1 MKVALK
7 GRTVLSTQERERIEK
22 GEPVALVAIAEA
34 WAQRRIR
41 VLLASYMQVHGL
53 AGQVAHRLQVDIQ
66 NAKLLLYDT
75 FLERERPYEAGDHAN
90 LEKGNVWLLPRS
102 VDAWLD
108 TNSLS
113 PTLAT
118 ASITPPVEWEVQSP
132 HGLLKADDTDA
143 GRLVRLADLVL
154 WLMKTKEI
162 PSRAAVEMV
171 CSVLSEY
178 PSEAGNVLYLLS
190 ESDYAR
196 PLPHEH
202 SFAWEP
208 VTSFWESAPPVS
220 DSDKGVSGAVKYMR
234 EYWSQSPA
242 PGAGDWMGQH
252 VLDALAIRMEVA
264 HWVWGYATR
273 PKLVPKK
280 QFGEDDVAIRKL
292 PDGSTVVY
300 PLRPG
305 VVIYEPSHV
314 KLAQRHTG
322 VCDLVWSEAQP
333 YVGDISEEEFRA
345 GWPKAME
352 PLRLGT
358 LQFSREDI
366 AASDLNALNK
376 VSHRAHWVYQ
386 AVTGLC
392 ERAELKCQPIR
403 HIRRDARTGKEVMK
417 WDDFL
422 IQPRQFLDWLKR
434 QNLEPS
440 RFIVAWCEANGTKP
454 DTKEKHEHPESGQP
468 QQSSEPVAVPTKR
481 RSRGDL
487 LSPAI
492 RSARQQAAD
501 SDSASEVFNILRAC
515 AGSKGHPIV
524 GITDDGLKWFDAN
537 DDVQYLT
544 IKKLRDRL
552 RHMKKQRAG
561 AR

>member
-1 MKVALK
+1 
-7 GRTVLSTQERERIEK
+7 VLSTQERERIEK

-34 WAQRRIR
+34 WAQRRVR

-66 NAKLLLYDT
+66 NAKLRLYDT

-154 WLMKTKEI
+154 WLLKTKEI

-333 YVGDISEEEFRA
+333 YVGDISPEEFRA

-358 LQFSREDI
+358 LQFSREGI
-366 AASDLNALNK
+366 APDDFVAMNSAGGK
-376 VSHRAHWVYQ
+376 AYWVYH
-386 AVTGLC
+386 ALMGLC
-392 ERAELKCQPIR
+392 QRGDVKCEPIR
-403 HIRRDARTGKEVMK
+403 RIVRDGNTGKVDME

-422 IQPRQFLDWLKR
+422 IRPQQFLDWLNQQK
-434 QNLEPS
+434 QEPS
-440 RFIVAWCEANGTKP
+440 RFIVAWCEANGVRLGTNEDRTQP
-454 DTKEKHEHPESGQP
+454 SRP
-468 QQSSEPVAVPTKR
+468 QQSGAP
-481 RSRGDL
+481 
-487 LSPAI
+487 
-492 RSARQQAAD
+492 QAATSQTQEQRQAD
-501 SDSASEVFNILRAC
+501 RWRRCVDAKLEMPTDTYSHLPRGIGKIAKEL
-515 AGSKGHPIV
+515 
-524 GITDDGLKWFDAN
+524 GITRQALQQDLNAH
-537 DDVQYLT
+537 
-544 IKKLRDRL
+544 RERL
-552 RHMKKQRAG
+552 FGK
-561 AR
+561 